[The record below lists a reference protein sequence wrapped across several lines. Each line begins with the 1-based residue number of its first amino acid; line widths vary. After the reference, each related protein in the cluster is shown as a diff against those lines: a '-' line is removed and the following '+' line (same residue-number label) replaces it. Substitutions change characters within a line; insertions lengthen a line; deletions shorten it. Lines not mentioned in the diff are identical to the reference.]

1 MLVEQLLWY
10 GLAEFFFSISP
21 GPAVFLVISLA
32 LRQGFANGAAAALGI
47 VGLNL
52 LYFALS
58 AAGVGALLVASP
70 NLFFTLKIIGAA
82 YLAWVAAGIL
92 LSLWREW
99 RQPQAA
105 NAQAP
110 VAGNAAPATRRDLLK
125 SLLKGLAVQA
135 ANMKNIML
143 FLAIIPQFVVP
154 EAGNVALQFA
164 GLAAVSVLVELP
176 ILLAYAALAARI
188 GQTVRSARVRQWL
201 DALSATVLLAIA
213 GSILRSAK

>member
-1 MLVEQLLWY
+1 MLNEQLLWY
-10 GLAEFFFSISP
+10 GIAEFFFSISP

-52 LYFALS
+52 FYFALS

-70 NLFFTLKIIGAA
+70 NLFFALKLIGAA

-99 RQPQAA
+99 RQPHAA
-105 NAQAP
+105 NAQA
-110 VAGNAAPATRRDLLK
+110 AGDDNAAPPSRRDLFL
-125 SLLKGLAVQA
+125 SLMKGVAVQA
-135 ANMKNIML
+135 SNMKNIML

-154 EAGNVALQFA
+154 EAGNVGLQFA
-164 GLAAVSVLVELP
+164 GLAVVSVLVELP
-176 ILLAYAALAARI
+176 ILLAYALLAARL
-188 GQTVRSARVRQWL
+188 GRTMRSARVRQWL
-201 DALSATVLLAIA
+201 DAISATVLLAIA